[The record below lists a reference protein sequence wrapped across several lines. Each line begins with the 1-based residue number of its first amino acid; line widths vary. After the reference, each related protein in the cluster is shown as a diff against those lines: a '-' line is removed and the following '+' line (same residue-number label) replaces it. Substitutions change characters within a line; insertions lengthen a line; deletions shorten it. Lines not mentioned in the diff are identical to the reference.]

1 MDKQIKS
8 SMLKC
13 STIYIVI
20 RDNTNNMSAQSQV
33 TTQNTFFSVMATR
46 ELEDKLVQRRLV
58 ALIGHPI

>member
-1 MDKQIKS
+1 
-8 SMLKC
+8 MLEC